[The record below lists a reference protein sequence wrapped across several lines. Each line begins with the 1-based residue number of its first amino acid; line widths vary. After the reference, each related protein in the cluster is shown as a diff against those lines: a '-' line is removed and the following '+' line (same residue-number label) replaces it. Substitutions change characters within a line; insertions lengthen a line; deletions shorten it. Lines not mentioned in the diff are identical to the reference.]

1 SIFHYDTSP
10 RSPALAGGYDDRMG
24 TTVDLIDACR
34 LHVEAEAAPSKKQ
47 ALDHFRERYTVLLDF
62 LRSEGLLADSTL
74 GKDLSD
80 WTSFEFRKSHLTKE
94 GYELVRRCH
103 GKWRPAYGSRPHST
117 ASNSMAARIGSTKS
131 RHQ

>member
-1 SIFHYDTSP
+1 
-10 RSPALAGGYDDRMG
+10 MG

-34 LHVEAEAAPSKKQ
+34 RHVDAEAAPSKKQ

-80 WTSFEFRKSHLTKE
+80 WTAFEFRKSHLTKE

-103 GKWRPAYGSRPHST
+103 GKWRPAYGQGHTQRHLIQWRRELAQRRADT
-117 ASNSMAARIGSTKS
+117 SNP
-131 RHQ
+131 